1 MSDASNHILPV
12 YREFPPSP
20 PLAPYVECYWTM
32 RAAGSSTP
40 TPNRVLPDGCVDI
53 IFDATEPASAFD
65 PSRGTVI
72 GVMRRPRVVML
83 GGPLELI
90 AVRFRPG
97 CGRIFFPV
105 PMSEL
110 ADYSIALSDLWR
122 DGIRDVAMPLDDGAT
137 IARRLERFDML
148 LARRLGSA
156 PVPDRSVAGALGLI
170 GRSGGRI
177 AISALEKSLGV
188 SGRHL
193 ARRFNDQVGLAPK
206 MLARIVRFQN
216 AAALLRR
223 GSAIDPHEL
232 VHHCGFHDQPH
243 LIHEFRSLS
252 GLTPTQFGR
261 EMAGRV

>member
-1 MSDASNHILPV
+1 MSESSNHILPL

-20 PLAPYVECYWTM
+20 RLAPYIECYWSM
-32 RAAGSSTP
+32 RAIPGTAP
-40 TPNRVLPDGCVDI
+40 APNRVVPDGCVDI
-53 IFDATEPASAFD
+53 IFDITEPDSAFN

-72 GVMRRPRVVML
+72 GIMRRPNVVMI

-105 PMSEL
+105 PMNEL

-122 DGIRDVAMPLDDGAT
+122 DGMQERAMDDSAD
-137 IARRLERFDML
+137 IARRLERFDKL
-148 LARRLGSA
+148 LVHRLHAASS
-156 PVPDRSVAGALGLI
+156 PDRSVAGAIGLI
-170 GRSGGRI
+170 AASGGRI
-177 AISALEKSLGV
+177 RVSALEKSLGI

-193 ARRFNDQVGLAPK
+193 ARRFNDQVGMSPK

-216 AAALLRR
+216 AAAMLRR
-223 GSAIDPHEL
+223 ASAIDPHDL
-232 VHHCGFHDQPH
+232 VHRCGFHDQAH

-252 GLTPTQFGR
+252 GLTPAQFGR
-261 EMAGRV
+261 EMSGRV